1 MPNVENQLEIYDG
14 KLTGDCSKILL
25 EAFKWRGDNSLVGN
39 AVVIANLLE
48 IFTNSETDIT
58 ICNIY
63 GSKRTGRKTI
73 ATHFANLLLIKQ
85 LFHRI
90 IRINVTIDTVS
101 EVVKK
106 ELDRKEEGI
115 PFFIFIF
122 SDRNGN
128 EVQLS
133 ENGFGLKLGQKING
147 IVIT

>member
-1 MPNVENQLEIYDG
+1 M
-14 KLTGDCSKILL
+14 
-25 EAFKWRGDNSLVGN
+25 GN